1 VPSLP
6 TRLLVADDDPA
17 VLEALRLLLKG
28 EGYQVETATSPGG
41 VLAAVESRDFDAL
54 LMDMNYTRDTTG
66 GVEGL
71 DLLSRLQGL
80 DATLPVLVMTA
91 WGSIEG
97 AVEAMRRG
105 ARDYIEKPWDNAR
118 LLQQLRTQIELG
130 RAIRTSQ
137 RLESENRSLRRDG
150 SPELIA
156 TSPAMLPVL
165 RLMERVGPSDANAL
179 ITGEHGT
186 GKEVVARWLHAASAR
201 AGRTLVTVNLGGLA
215 EGVFESELFGHN
227 KGAFTDAKTD
237 RIGRFEIADGGTL
250 FLDEIANLSQ
260 SQQAKLLR
268 VLQTGEL
275 ERVGSSKTRKVD
287 VRILSATNAD
297 VAAEVAAG
305 RFREDLLFRINTI
318 EIRLPPL
325 RERRDDIP
333 QLAAHFLTEYATRYR
348 KPVNKFHADAMRA
361 LLGYGWPG
369 NVRELAHAVERAVL
383 LAEADTVRTV
393 DLNLR
398 PLGDGPGRL
407 EDLSLEEVERVLI
420 QKALAR
426 AAGNVSTAAKAL
438 GLSRSAL
445 YRRLERHGL

>member
-1 VPSLP
+1 MPSLT

-41 VLAAVESRDFDAL
+41 VLSAVETRDFDAL

-66 GVEGL
+66 GIEGL

-137 RLESENRSLRRDG
+137 RLESENRTLRRDG

-156 TSPAMLPVL
+156 TSPAMQPVL

-237 RIGRFEIADGGTL
+237 RVGRFEVADGGTL
-250 FLDEIANLSQ
+250 FLDEIANLTL

-287 VRILSATNAD
+287 VRVLSATNAD
-297 VAAEVAAG
+297 IAAEVTAG

-333 QLAAHFLTEYATRYR
+333 LLAAHFLKEYATRYR
-348 KPVNKFHADAMRA
+348 KPLTKFHADAMRA

-383 LAEADTVRTV
+383 LAEGDTVRTV

-398 PLGDGPGRL
+398 PAGEAPGRL
-407 EDLSLEEVERVLI
+407 EDMSLEEVERVLI

-426 AAGNVSTAAKAL
+426 AGGNVSTAAKAL

-445 YRRLERHGL
+445 YRRLERHSL

>member
-1 VPSLP
+1 MKPPV
-6 TRLLVADDDPA
+6 RLLVADDDPS

-41 VLAAVESRDFDAL
+41 VLSAVESRDFDTL

-66 GVEGL
+66 GIEGL

-156 TSPAMLPVL
+156 TSPAMQPVL

-237 RIGRFEIADGGTL
+237 RVGRFEVADGGTL

-333 QLAAHFLTEYATRYR
+333 LLAAHFLKEYATRYR
-348 KPVNKFHADAMRA
+348 KPLNKFHADAMRA

-369 NVRELAHAVERAVL
+369 NVRELAHAIERAVL
-383 LAEADTVRTV
+383 LAEGDTVRTV

-398 PLGDGPGRL
+398 PPGDAPARL
-407 EDLSLEEVERVLI
+407 EDMSLEEVERVLI

-426 AAGNVSTAAKAL
+426 AGGNVSTAAKAL